1 MATDSMEATSDS
13 NQRRSGRSRVLTVK
27 VREDQESKA
36 VAKAA
41 AAVPTRTIY
50 KPKKK
55 SAGPRFQFNPA
66 NRRNTQEAERNCDF
80 TCHISVNK
88 WYPTYKGRG
97 QFNCPFSL
105 MCKAFTNK
113 GKAAIVRGWRELSR
127 NQQKNKLDDLFGRRD
142 SDREQEWTNP
152 RKKKWDIDANEVDG
166 SAQRPRKKR
175 RTLADDR
182 NVSGAFDD
190 NEGAWE
196 RIMKSLDK
204 ESARKEKRNAIN
216 REKTQLWMMRSSF
229 VGKPQAPVENA

>member
-1 MATDSMEATSDS
+1 MELKSLVVEPRKSVMATDSIEATSDS
-13 NQRRSGRSRVLTVK
+13 NQRRSGRLRVLTVK

-105 MCKAFTNK
+105 MILKQGQGCVSSWMA
-113 GKAAIVRGWRELSR
+113 
-127 NQQKNKLDDLFGRRD
+127 
-142 SDREQEWTNP
+142 
-152 RKKKWDIDANEVDG
+152 
-166 SAQRPRKKR
+166 
-175 RTLADDR
+175 RTVA
-182 NVSGAFDD
+182 
-190 NEGAWE
+190 
-196 RIMKSLDK
+196 KSTK
-204 ESARKEKRNAIN
+204 E
-216 REKTQLWMMRSSF
+216 
-229 VGKPQAPVENA
+229 